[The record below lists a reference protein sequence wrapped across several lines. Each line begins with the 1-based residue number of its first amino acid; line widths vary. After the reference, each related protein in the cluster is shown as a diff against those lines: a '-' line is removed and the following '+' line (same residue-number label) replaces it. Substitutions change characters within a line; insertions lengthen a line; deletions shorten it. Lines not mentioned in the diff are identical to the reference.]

1 MIYFKNNSVTFDLHL
16 TRSILEPPPWER
28 IPQILVSIRL
38 FLFCA
43 PNCAELTCC
52 VYLFKRLVNSWRR
65 YYILFTFVSRDI
77 TLPTKVRLVKAMVF
91 PVVMWELDCEE
102 SWAPKNWCF
111 WTVVLARIPQAWAL
125 PSTSWLEKGF
135 LSKCPPWEAQSSPR
149 VARESW
155 GWRSSHCRA

>member
-102 SWAPKNWCF
+102 SWAPKNWLIWKDWCWERLKAGGEGYDRGWDGWMASPIQ
-111 WTVVLARIPQAWAL
+111 WTWVWIN
-125 PSTSWLEKGF
+125 SW
-135 LSKCPPWEAQSSPR
+135 
-149 VARESW
+149 SW
-155 GWRSSHCRA
+155 R